1 MFMRTLLFF
10 CWFVFSFFR
19 VFGFWV
25 WVFCKSLANSELG
38 NLKYGFEYKY
48 KKLEKIFFILNCLIR
63 NLQKICEIL
72 KPKTKLITLLFVYN
86 EGVILKGYFTMFDV
100 ILGTYFS

>member
-1 MFMRTLLFF
+1 MKYKKKN
-10 CWFVFSFFR
+10 
-19 VFGFWV
+19 FG
-25 WVFCKSLANSELG
+25 
-38 NLKYGFEYKY
+38 YGFVYKY
-48 KKLEKIFFILNCLIR
+48 KKLEIYKYKNLEKNFFIFIYLIR